1 MDAQCHQCGAE
12 VRVDEPLA
20 RDAECESCGG
30 DLRCCL
36 NCRHY
41 DTAYNNSCRE
51 TEAEP
56 VVEKNRRNFCEFF
69 SFTREPFVKG
79 GSARADEARR
89 KLEGL
94 FGGSPGQ
101 AATSSNE
108 ARKRLENLFRKGG
121 GSQNG

>member
-1 MDAQCHQCGAE
+1 V

-41 DTAYNNSCRE
+41 DTHFNNSCRE
-51 TEAEP
+51 TQAEP
-56 VVEKNRRNFCEFF
+56 VVDKNRRNFCEFF
-69 SFTREPFVKG
+69 SFTREPFVKSG
-79 GSARADEARR
+79 GRREAEARK

-94 FGGSPGQ
+94 FGGGPG
-101 AATSSNE
+101 SSSSKSE
-108 ARKRLENLFRKGG
+108 DARKRFESLFRKGDPQG
-121 GSQNG
+121 EN